1 MVAVFT
7 KPPKVTKKERKKKKR
22 RFCDCYSF
30 YWILIFL
37 IIWKWQFSNQ
47 GTTKHQVL
55 IRADTWNFNWFS
67 STNCLMISKC
77 LPKIYTGRLASI
89 YWGWMKQN
97 SRSTTYEC
105 FIALTNVLCIIKSKQ
120 YFINFSLLLA
130 RLWWIF
136 WWWSSNCF
144 YKQTKSGK

>member
-97 SRSTTYEC
+97 SRSTTLWMFHCSDEC
-105 FIALTNVLCIIKSKQ
+105 
-120 YFINFSLLLA
+120 SLHNQVET
-130 RLWWIF
+130 I
-136 WWWSSNCF
+136 F
-144 YKQTKSGK
+144 YKFFVFTCYALMNLLMMIFQLFL